1 MWWQCYA
8 MYCTRTTHTPQPMD
22 ILWLRVAWPL
32 LAMATQ
38 SKCFSRS
45 SIGGVRLITTKV
57 VVAHT
62 TQWLM
67 EQKKRVI
74 QRLLFRLCIIYDR
87 VKCVKNYFLLLCDA
101 FVFSVYMYVRV
112 QFRLGADTCE
122 CSHIILDFNAMHNA
136 WPECVRQKKSATARF
151 REQLGWTTIESM
163 ALRRNTGEQEAQKK
177 NCPSYLCS
185 TTVVAPIP
193 LVSKQARKE

>member
-1 MWWQCYA
+1 MTVCRDDHPHVVTMLCYVLYTQNA
-8 MYCTRTTHTPQPMD
+8 HATAHGY
-22 ILWLRVAWPL
+22 IV
-32 LAMATQ
+32 MA
-38 SKCFSRS
+38 SGLVIVGHGHKAKCFSRS

-74 QRLLFRLCIIYDR
+74 QRLLFRLYIIYDR

-101 FVFSVYMYVRV
+101 FVSSVYMYVRV

-151 REQLGWTTIESM
+151 REQLG
-163 ALRRNTGEQEAQKK
+163 
-177 NCPSYLCS
+177 
-185 TTVVAPIP
+185 
-193 LVSKQARKE
+193 

>member
-67 EQKKRVI
+67 EQKKKSNSTTSISPVHYLWQSKMRKK
-74 QRLLFRLCIIYDR
+74 LLFAFVRCVRFLCI
-87 VKCVKNYFLLLCDA
+87 
-101 FVFSVYMYVRV
+101 YVRV

>member
-1 MWWQCYA
+1 MNVYCLRWRVHAPPIPASGHLDFRLFFFCYGKSKSDTERRLCRKA
-8 MYCTRTTHTPQPMD
+8 NVMTVCRDDHPHVVTMLCYVLYTHNAHATAHGY
-22 ILWLRVAWPL
+22 IV
-32 LAMATQ
+32 MA
-38 SKCFSRS
+38 SGLVIVGHGHKAKCFSRS

-101 FVFSVYMYVRV
+101 FVFSVYMFAYN
-112 QFRLGADTCE
+112 FD
-122 CSHIILDFNAMHNA
+122 
-136 WPECVRQKKSATARF
+136 
-151 REQLGWTTIESM
+151 
-163 ALRRNTGEQEAQKK
+163 
-177 NCPSYLCS
+177 
-185 TTVVAPIP
+185 
-193 LVSKQARKE
+193 